1 MNRAKTLLMAVGVL
15 LLIGAVVIISLVNSN
30 KYGVLMV
37 NGVKAID
44 DKVQIKS
51 NYAMLPLTT
60 VMKNLDMT
68 VNWIDENTAE
78 IIYKDNTFLLDISD
92 VALFD
97 LKQKDTNLLMPA
109 PGGSR
114 HYSVLDN
121 ENLIDSNTL
130 KSVLF

>member
-114 HYSVLDN
+114 RYSVLDN
-121 ENLIDSNTL
+121 EILIDSNTL

>member
-15 LLIGAVVIISLVNSN
+15 LLIVAVVIISLVNSN

-109 PGGSR
+109 PEG
-114 HYSVLDN
+114 DT
-121 ENLIDSNTL
+121 I
-130 KSVLF
+130 LF